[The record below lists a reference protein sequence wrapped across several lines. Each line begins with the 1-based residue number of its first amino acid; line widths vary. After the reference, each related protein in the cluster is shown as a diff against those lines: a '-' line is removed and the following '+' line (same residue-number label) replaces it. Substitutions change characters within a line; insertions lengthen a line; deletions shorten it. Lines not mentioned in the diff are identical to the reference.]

1 MDLRLVVSKAYR
13 LPMSRTK
20 GACTEER
27 SQHVTQGGFPLKKII
42 MVLLSSLIFLSCTMK
57 QEISLASD
65 GSGTA
70 SVEINLKSF
79 VLPTIEDLAEVSPDV
94 DPDELLSPEKITES
108 MLENP
113 EISNVKASRPLKNKL
128 LIDFDFGNI
137 EDLFAQTEDDV
148 QESGLIKIE
157 TLGNQK
163 KLTLTIN
170 KETYRGFSHIIPN
183 IDDPTMS
190 ALAPDP
196 EMEISE
202 DEYLDMIEFFFGDDG
217 PSGILDSMLT
227 LVLNV
232 DGTIV
237 DQQGGIKLSGN
248 SVEFNVPLIRIL
260 LLDSNLVYSVTYK

>member
-1 MDLRLVVSKAYR
+1 M
-13 LPMSRTK
+13 
-20 GACTEER
+20 
-27 SQHVTQGGFPLKKII
+27 KKIT

-57 QEISLASD
+57 QEIFLAAD
-65 GSGTA
+65 GSGT
-70 SVEINLKSF
+70 SSMEINLKSF

-113 EISNVKASRPLKNKL
+113 EISNVKASRPLKNRL

-157 TLGNQK
+157 NFGNQK

-170 KETYRGFSHIIPN
+170 KDTYSGFSNIIPN
-183 IDDPTMS
+183 IDDPTMA

-196 EMEISE
+196 DMEITES
-202 DEYLDMIEFFFGDDG
+202 EYLDMIEFFFGDDG
-217 PSGILDSMLT
+217 PGGILDSMLT

-237 DQQGGIKLSGN
+237 NLQGGRKLSEN
-248 SVEFNVPLIRIL
+248 AVEFNVPLIRIL
-260 LLDSNLVYSVTYK
+260 LLDTNLVYSITYK